1 MTPLIDFLPLIAFVI
16 AYWLFDFKMAI
27 IVIMIA
33 VVVQVTATWILTRT
47 VKKMLLASA
56 VLVVGLGAISLVL
69 QNDLIF
75 KWKPTVL
82 NWLFAGIFFGSQFIG
97 DKTIVQR
104 VLQSA
109 TEDEFQLV
117 PRDWQTLNLMWVSY
131 FIVAGAANI
140 IVAYSFSEGFWVNFK
155 IFGLGGMTLAF
166 IFLQAL
172 WMAQRS
178 HRHSTDID
186 EEKQE
191 AE

>member
-33 VVVQVTATWILTRT
+33 VVVQVIATWILTRT

-56 VLVVGLGAISLVL
+56 ALVVGLGAISLLL

-82 NWLFAGIFFGSQFIG
+82 NWLFAAIFFGSQFIG

-191 AE
+191 TE